1 MASAFVFSAI
11 ATVEEITAICTSG
24 SSQKDAARNDMQDRS
39 RCALAATKGKQARA
53 RSKIDLF
60 IVVIVVLLLKVYRQ
74 YSSRRSSIH
83 STEFGLPVK

>member
-53 RSKIDLF
+53 RSKIE
-60 IVVIVVLLLKVYRQ
+60 VLLLKVYRQ

>member
-1 MASAFVFSAI
+1 MASAFVFSVI

-53 RSKIDLF
+53 RSKIELF
-60 IVVIVVLLLKVYRQ
+60 VVLLLKVYRQ